1 MHTAAAAEE
10 DIGIQNSPL
19 TMYIML
25 AQLHLQSAAALA
37 APSAA
42 AAEQRTIVDVAIM
55 HIKRYQ
61 HACYS
66 CIKASRILKMK
77 SCKIRHNSL
86 RVNPLLWLNQIAP
99 YLSHIFFLVHDFAH

>member
-1 MHTAAAAEE
+1 
-10 DIGIQNSPL
+10 
-19 TMYIML
+19 MYIML
-25 AQLHLQSAAALA
+25 AQLHLQSAAALV

-42 AAEQRTIVDVAIM
+42 AAEQRIMVDVAIM

-66 CIKASRILKMK
+66 CIRASRILKMK

-99 YLSHIFFLVHDFAH
+99 YLSHILFLVHDFAH